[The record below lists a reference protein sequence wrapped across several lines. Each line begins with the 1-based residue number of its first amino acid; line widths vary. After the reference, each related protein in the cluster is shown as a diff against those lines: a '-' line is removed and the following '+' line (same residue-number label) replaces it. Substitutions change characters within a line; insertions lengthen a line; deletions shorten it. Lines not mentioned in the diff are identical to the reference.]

1 MSSTGQ
7 VKSKL
12 THNQWDDALQT
23 MESRVVTH
31 QFNRRRYAFAL
42 LTALLSLFAAT
53 QFDARVQITAETLPK
68 QLSDGAFWRMIV
80 DFSEPEGLFRSDNF
94 VSNERTYQEVIP
106 ELKKRSS
113 PDGVYLG
120 VGPDQ
125 NFTYITALG
134 PRMAFIID
142 IRRQNLI
149 QHLLYKAVIELSV
162 DRSDFLSRLF
172 SRPRPAG
179 LEESST
185 PEILFDAYRDVAG
198 DEMLFQKNLQD
209 VEDQLVEEHGFP
221 LTAEDLRNLEYVYRA
236 FFAEGPDLRYSFPRQ
251 RSTRL
256 FPTYAELITATDR
269 AGLNH
274 SYLADEPSF
283 RTLREFERNNLLI
296 PIVGDFGGNKAIRA
310 VSRYLTEHQATVN
323 YFYTSNVEQ
332 YLFQSDAWR
341 RYYSSVAALPVN
353 ENSTL
358 IRAYFDAGFLFPPGI
373 ITPDLHS
380 VQLLDPIL
388 SLLNAFGAGQI
399 GTYHDVVERSK

>member
-1 MSSTGQ
+1 LG
-7 VKSKL
+7 
-12 THNQWDDALQT
+12 
-23 MESRVVTH
+23 
-31 QFNRRRYAFAL
+31 L
-42 LTALLSLFAAT
+42 LAAT
-53 QFDARVQITAETLPK
+53 QFDARVQVVAETLPQ
-68 QLSDGAFWRMIV
+68 QLSDNAFWGMIV

-94 VSNERTYQEVIP
+94 VSNETTYQEVIP
-106 ELKKRSS
+106 ELKRRPSL
-113 PDGVYLG
+113 DGVYLG

-125 NFTYITALG
+125 NFTYIAALE

-149 QHLLYKAVIELSV
+149 QHLLYKALIELSV

-185 PEILFDAYRDVAG
+185 PKVLFDAYRDVAA
-198 DEMLFQKNLQD
+198 DETLFQKNLQE
-209 VEDQLVEEHGFP
+209 VEDRLVERHGFP
-221 LTAEDLRNLEYVYRA
+221 LTVEDLRGLEYVYRA
-236 FFAEGPDLRYSFPRQ
+236 FFLEGPDLRYSFPRQ
-251 RSTRL
+251 RSPRL
-256 FPTYAELITATDR
+256 FPTYAELIVATDR
-269 AGLNH
+269 TGLNH
-274 SYLADEPSF
+274 SYLADEPNF

-296 PIVGDFGGNKAIRA
+296 PIVGDFGGDKAIRA
-310 VSRYLTEHQATVN
+310 VGRYLAEHRATVN

-353 ENSTL
+353 EHSAF

-373 ITPDLHS
+373 VTADLHS

-388 SLLNAFGAGQI
+388 SLLNAVGAGQI
-399 GTYHDVVERSK
+399 GSYHDVVQRSK